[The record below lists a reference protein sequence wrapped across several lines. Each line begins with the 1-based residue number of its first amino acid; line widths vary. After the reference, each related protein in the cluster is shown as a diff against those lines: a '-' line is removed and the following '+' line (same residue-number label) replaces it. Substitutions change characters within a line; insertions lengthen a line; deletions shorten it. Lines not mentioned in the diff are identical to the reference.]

1 MLFVFLC
8 LISLSTIRPVI
19 SNIPDSISKL
29 RPSSGTSTQS
39 LGADCGRGLLGH
51 RIGSQRS
58 ASIPGLRGSCVGLLP
73 LPCPSSFAPW
83 ISPTF
88 LPWWA
93 GPAPSLGWLPLLPCS
108 WSSSGPSPG
117 AGLQSLGPSWG
128 SHLPHVS
135 LLGSCPVHRAWAFLC
150 REAFPAQRVQKQAW
164 LLSRPVL
171 VAEHREGPS

>member
-29 RPSSGTSTQS
+29 RPSSGTSAQS

-73 LPCPSSFAPW
+73 LPRPSSFAPW

-108 WSSSGPSPG
+108 WGSSGPSPWG
-117 AGLQSLGPSWG
+117 WTSVPGTQLGVSPPPCVPLGELPCPQGLGLPLPGSLPSSEGPEAGLAAVPAGPG
-128 SHLPHVS
+128 
-135 LLGSCPVHRAWAFLC
+135 G
-150 REAFPAQRVQKQAW
+150 
-164 LLSRPVL
+164 
-171 VAEHREGPS
+171 